1 MSQSQLHPRRI
12 GLISSQARSLINF
25 RGPLIRAWVSHGV
38 QVFALAP
45 DFDVESRAEVADLG
59 AVPVDFR
66 IDRAGMNPVRDV
78 LDLASLVRCLRGLRV
93 DASFAYFIKPAIYGT
108 LAARLAGVRHRFV
121 MIEGAGYVFSR
132 QGDVETWRSG
142 AMRRLVTT
150 LYRIALAGAERVFF
164 LNQDDVELFVSQR
177 MVERD
182 QVCAI
187 GGIGVELDRFAVAP
201 LPEGVPVFL
210 LAARLLVHKG
220 VLEYVEAARRIRA
233 ERPEVRFLLLGSPDL
248 NPASVSTAELQR
260 WHDEGVVEWQPH
272 VVDVRP
278 WFAQASVFVLPSW
291 YREGVP
297 RTIQEAMAMGRAVIT
312 TDMPGCRDTVTPDE
326 TGLLVR
332 PRDVNDLVTA
342 MQRLIDDPA
351 LVARMGAAGRLR
363 AQACYDVHQVN
374 ARILTAM
381 GVSAGG

>member
-1 MSQSQLHPRRI
+1 MSEPQLRPRRI

-25 RGPLIRAWVSHGV
+25 RGPLIRAWVSRGV

-45 DFDVESRAEVADLG
+45 DFDVESRAEVAELG

-66 IDRAGMNPVRDV
+66 IDRAGMNPVRDAV
-78 LDLASLVRCLRGLRV
+78 DLAALVRRLRTLQV

-108 LAARLAGVRHRFV
+108 LAARLAGVRRRFV
-121 MIEGAGYVFSR
+121 MIEGAGYVFSE
-132 QGDVETWRSG
+132 QDDTDAWRSG
-142 AMRRLVTT
+142 AMRRLVTA
-150 LYRIALAGAERVFF
+150 LYRVALSGAQRVFF
-164 LNQDDVELFVSQR
+164 LNEDDVELFVSQR
-177 MVERD
+177 MVKRE
-182 QVCAI
+182 QVCTI

-201 LPEGVPVFL
+201 LPDGTPVFL
-210 LAARLLVHKG
+210 LAARLLAHKG
-220 VLEYVEAARRIRA
+220 VGEYVEAARRIRA
-233 ERPEVRFLLLGSPDL
+233 RRPDVRFLLLGSPDL
-248 NPASVSTAELQR
+248 NPASVSAADLQR

-272 VVDVRP
+272 VADVRP

-312 TDMPGCRDTVTPDE
+312 TDMPGCRDTVTPGE

-332 PRDVNDLVTA
+332 PRDVDDLVAA
-342 MQRLIDDPA
+342 MERLVDDPA

-363 AQACYDVHQVN
+363 AEACYDVHRVN

-381 GVSAGG
+381 GVSGGG